1 MSQSNFSRLSV
12 IVVAANCVNR
22 PQPQLLLLLLLHHES
37 GPSERAEEKKWKK
50 KKLKQKVNKVLISR
64 FAFAPGKLN
73 LIYNKANER
82 KTQSR

>member
-22 PQPQLLLLLLLHHES
+22 PRLLLRRDGH
-37 GPSERAEEKKWKK
+37 SECAEEKKKQ
-50 KKLKQKVNKVLISR
+50 KQKVNKVLISR

-82 KTQSR
+82 KT